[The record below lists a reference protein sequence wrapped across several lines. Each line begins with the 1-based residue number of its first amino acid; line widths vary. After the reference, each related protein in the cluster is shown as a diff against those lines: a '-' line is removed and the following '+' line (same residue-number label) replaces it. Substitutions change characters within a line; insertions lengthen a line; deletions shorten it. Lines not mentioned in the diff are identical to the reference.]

1 VIKSRPSNK
10 EDPAMDKLRNPET
23 DLLFEGILTLQTVEE
38 CYRFFTDICTIKEL
52 QAMTQRLQVAK
63 QLHEGR
69 NYNEVCR
76 DTGASSATICRVNK
90 CLNYGDGGYRTVL
103 ERLEGEQHEKNP

>member
-1 VIKSRPSNK
+1 
-10 EDPAMDKLRNPET
+10 MDKLRNPET

-69 NYNEVCR
+69 NYNEVYSG
-76 DTGASSATICRVNK
+76 TGVSSATICRVNK

-103 ERLEGEQHEKNP
+103 ERLEGDQHEKNP

>member
-1 VIKSRPSNK
+1 
-10 EDPAMDKLRNPET
+10 MDKLRNPET

-63 QLHEGR
+63 QLYEGR

-76 DTGASSATICRVNK
+76 DTGVSSATICRVNK
-90 CLNYGDGGYRTVL
+90 CLNYGDGGYKTVL
-103 ERLEGEQHEKNP
+103 DRLGGNSDEAKN

>member
-1 VIKSRPSNK
+1 MS
-10 EDPAMDKLRNPET
+10 KLRNPDT
-23 DLLFEGILTLQTVEE
+23 DLLFEGILKLSSVEE

-63 QLHEGR
+63 QLYEGR

-76 DTGASSATICRVNK
+76 DTGVSSATICRVNK
-90 CLNYGDGGYRTVL
+90 CLNYGDGGYKTVL
-103 ERLEGEQHEKNP
+103 DRLGGNCDETKD

>member
-1 VIKSRPSNK
+1 MS
-10 EDPAMDKLRNPET
+10 KLRNTET
-23 DLLFEGILTLQTVEE
+23 DLLFEGILKLETVEE

-90 CLNYGDGGYRTVL
+90 CLNYGDGGYSLVL
-103 ERLEGEQHEKNP
+103 DRLGGNSNEKNP

>member
-1 VIKSRPSNK
+1 M
-10 EDPAMDKLRNPET
+10 AKLHNPET
-23 DLLFEGILTLQTVEE
+23 DLLFQGILTLQTVEE

-63 QLHEGR
+63 QLSEGR

-76 DTGASSATICRVNK
+76 DTGVSSATICRVNK
-90 CLNYGDGGYRTVL
+90 CLNYGDGGYKTVL
-103 ERLEGEQHEKNP
+103 DRLGGTSNENNA